1 MNTER
6 MEELYQSIGQQL
18 NTIIPEDWDK
28 VLLYSEVT
36 EWSNRT
42 YFYYY
47 ALNKNNPVYSL
58 DIEHIYNVD
67 EDEDDEQLQQLYH
80 YFRELWSE
88 FKSQNQE
95 PWTNLTLEL
104 SSNGKLN
111 IDYSYN
117 SLQNVDNY
125 EQQVFWEYEKLG
137 IKPNEN
143 RKRDLK
149 IIEEYLKNNR
159 ES

>member
-58 DIEHIYNVD
+58 DIEHIGNC
-67 EDEDDEQLQQLYH
+67 Q
-80 YFRELWSE
+80 
-88 FKSQNQE
+88 
-95 PWTNLTLEL
+95 
-104 SSNGKLN
+104 
-111 IDYSYN
+111 
-117 SLQNVDNY
+117 
-125 EQQVFWEYEKLG
+125 
-137 IKPNEN
+137 
-143 RKRDLK
+143 
-149 IIEEYLKNNR
+149 
-159 ES
+159 